1 MFRSNEINVQNSIDP
16 FYIEMPERIFV
27 LGQLSG
33 QFMAL
38 N

>member
-16 FYIEMPERIFV
+16 FYIEDAGKKFFV

-33 QFMAL
+33 HL
-38 N
+38 WH

>member
-16 FYIEMPERIFV
+16 FYIEDAGKKFCF
-27 LGQLSG
+27 GAAFG
-33 QFMAL
+33 AFMAL